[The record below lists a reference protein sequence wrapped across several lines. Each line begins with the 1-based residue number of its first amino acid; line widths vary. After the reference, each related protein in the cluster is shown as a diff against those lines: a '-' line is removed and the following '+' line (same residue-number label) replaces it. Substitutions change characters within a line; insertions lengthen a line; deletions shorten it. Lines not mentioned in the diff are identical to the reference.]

1 LFTHPTHTELH
12 SHSWADGRFVRD
24 LDDEEDRAESRGRKN
39 LARMSRRSRCNHAP
53 ISKQENEA
61 RRLTNWLSQTGKP
74 NYLHI
79 NTGERMEQ
87 TETSPTSKQLGA
99 DRTWMAHERTLM
111 AWIRTA
117 TSMIGFGFT
126 VYKFFEGRPPSQG
139 ALLSSRDFAIL
150 MIGFGLIALMLA
162 TLQHVIE
169 IRSITDFTTRKRRS
183 IALVL
188 SILLAIL
195 GTLAFVSAVF
205 RE

>member
-1 LFTHPTHTELH
+1 MAQSEALPT
-12 SHSWADGRFVRD
+12 
-24 LDDEEDRAESRGRKN
+24 
-39 LARMSRRSRCNHAP
+39 CN
-53 ISKQENEA
+53 Q
-61 RRLTNWLSQTGKP
+61 
-74 NYLHI
+74 
-79 NTGERMEQ
+79 M
-87 TETSPTSKQLGA
+87 GA

-126 VYKFFEGRPPSQG
+126 VYKLFEGRPPIPN

-162 TLQHVIE
+162 TIQHAIE
-169 IRSITDFTTRKRRS
+169 IRSIADLTTRKRRS

-188 SILLAIL
+188 SILLAAL
-195 GTLAFVSAVF
+195 GTVAFVSAVF